1 MGKLRVTYV
10 RSSIGFAV
18 DQRHT
23 IRSLGLRRL
32 GQTVEKPDT
41 ADVRGMLQKVA
52 HLVTVDQVEA

>member
-41 ADVRGMLQKVA
+41 TDVRGMLQKVA